1 MAGTDV
7 NKRWQAEMAE
17 FFVADGPP
25 DQSFARLAEIFHL
38 D

>member
-1 MAGTDV
+1 MAD
-7 NKRWQAEMAE
+7 

-25 DQSFARLAEIFHL
+25 DQSFLRLTEIFHL

>member
-1 MAGTDV
+1 MATTDV
-7 NKRWQAEMAE
+7 NTSWQAEMGE

-25 DQSFARLAEIFHL
+25 DQSFDRIAEIFHL